1 MTDIT
6 YEDIYSLK
14 ADQLQ
19 ELLNKLMCAEC
30 YKCGISLADIQ
41 TTMSDRIAIKDGGA
55 DGLLYTEN
63 TNGSPFFL
71 WNSIIFQVKATEI
84 TSLKSEIDK
93 DCVKKFIKNGGG
105 YILFCNKYSSEGFNI
120 KNKEDTFK
128 REIADIVELNI
139 EDIKFKLFDH
149 SHIKNWIERH
159 SAVKIWFLE
168 LRNKGC
174 GVFKPF
180 EKWKVNLPLQS
191 NASLELSIKAIS
203 DKIKTQI
210 KFI

>member
-6 YEDIYSLK
+6 YDDIYNLK

-30 YKCGISLADIQ
+30 YEYGISLADIR
-41 TTMSDRIAIKDGGA
+41 TTMPDRIAIRDGGA
-55 DGLLYTEN
+55 DVLLCTEN
-63 TNGSPFFL
+63 TNGSPFFFC
-71 WNSIIFQVKATEI
+71 NNIIFQAKATEI
-84 TSLKSEIDK
+84 TSLKTEINK

-105 YILFCNKYSSEGFNI
+105 YILFCNKYPSEGFNI
-120 KNKEDTFK
+120 KDKEDIFK
-128 REIADIVELNI
+128 QEIAQVAGINA
-139 EDIKFKLFDH
+139 EDVKFKLFDH
-149 SHIKNWIERH
+149 SRIKEWIEKH
-159 SAVKIWFLE
+159 PAVKIWFLE

-191 NASLELSIKAIS
+191 NAKLEASIKAIS
-203 DKIKTQI
+203 DTIKTQ
-210 KFI
+210 KH